1 MIHAAFFY
9 VQVGINYKIIGSIP
23 ILLVWKKC
31 FCTKYVQKYA
41 MATCWKFENLNSAG
55 GKNHR

>member
-9 VQVGINYKIIGSIP
+9 IQVGINYKIIGSIP
-23 ILLVWKKC
+23 ILLVWKKMLLY
-31 FCTKYVQKYA
+31 YVQKYA